1 MKSKSALTNNL
12 LRRSNC
18 ETFCNMVLFNI
29 PESTQAGETVCLVRG
44 ECEECTEDLEDLC
57 RTVPLSQPGQVSLP
71 LFQKAELG

>member
-1 MKSKSALTNNL
+1 
-12 LRRSNC
+12 
-18 ETFCNMVLFNI
+18 MVLFNI